1 MDTNEKLQALKAF
14 HAGMG
19 DKNYFELLGVDESAD
34 DAAIRTAYFNLL
46 KLYGADYFHHVVD
59 SEGRN
64 AVDEVNAQLRKAYDT
79 LSKKARRDAY
89 IESLHGNGD
98 MAQNVDMAAVFEA
111 EQAVSQAKALMER
124 GEFNVAIQKLEK
136 AHRIDP
142 KSPEV
147 SARLQ
152 YSRFMV
158 SEVDKS
164 GKRNSFTVKETL
176 ECLELACENMPKA
189 DFLRVYLGDVEKL
202 NGNTENALNWYREA
216 LKLNKENYT
225 AKREI
230 MLIEERQKKALE
242 SEKAPAGFLDKIKS
256 FLESKGLLS
265 K

>member
-98 MAQNVDMAAVFEA
+98 MAQNAANSTSPYKNSKKPTESTPNPLKYPPGCSIPGSWFPKLTNPENETVLPLR
-111 EQAVSQAKALMER
+111 KPL
-124 GEFNVAIQKLEK
+124 NVLNLPVKTCQKQ
-136 AHRIDP
+136 I
-142 KSPEV
+142 
-147 SARLQ
+147 
-152 YSRFMV
+152 F
-158 SEVDKS
+158 
-164 GKRNSFTVKETL
+164 
-176 ECLELACENMPKA
+176 
-189 DFLRVYLGDVEKL
+189 
-202 NGNTENALNWYREA
+202 
-216 LKLNKENYT
+216 
-225 AKREI
+225 
-230 MLIEERQKKALE
+230 
-242 SEKAPAGFLDKIKS
+242 
-256 FLESKGLLS
+256 
-265 K
+265 